1 MIGIVDVGEKEIGI
15 ERGTETGI
23 GIETVTAWEMKRNM
37 VVIGSE
43 KGSGK
48 VGSGRGETGTVAGG
62 GVTQGAEVGVGIA
75 RIMKVGS
82 IGRDMHAAA
91 PVPEDGMDLRILGK
105 SQRRRKWER
114 RRRMTGQTTQTLRLL
129 QLTSFGHPLGWNR
142 WSR

>member
-1 MIGIVDVGEKEIGI
+1 
-15 ERGTETGI
+15 
-23 GIETVTAWEMKRNM
+23 MKRNM

-91 PVPEDGMDLRILGK
+91 PVPEDGMDLRIFGK
-105 SQRRRKWER
+105 SQRRRK
-114 RRRMTGQTTQTLRLL
+114 
-129 QLTSFGHPLGWNR
+129 
-142 WSR
+142 

>member
-1 MIGIVDVGEKEIGI
+1 
-15 ERGTETGI
+15 
-23 GIETVTAWEMKRNM
+23 MKRNM

-48 VGSGRGETGTVAGG
+48 VGNGRGGTGTVAGG

-91 PVPEDGMDLRILGK
+91 PVPEDEMDPRILGK
-105 SQRRRKWER
+105 SQRRRKRER
-114 RRRMTGQTTQTLRLL
+114 RRRMTGQTTLTLRLL
-129 QLTSFGHPLGWNR
+129 QLTSFGHPLG
-142 WSR
+142 

>member
-1 MIGIVDVGEKEIGI
+1 
-15 ERGTETGI
+15 
-23 GIETVTAWEMKRNM
+23 M
-37 VVIGSE
+37 VVIGRE

-75 RIMKVGS
+75 RIMKMGS

-91 PVPEDGMDLRILGK
+91 PVPEDGMDLRK
-105 SQRRRKWER
+105 SQRRRKKER

-129 QLTSFGHPLGWNR
+129 QLTSFGHPLG
-142 WSR
+142 